1 MSKGDLKLTQ
11 KQYSTPP
18 EMVIDKTLSYKA
30 NIELEK
36 GGTIVIDLLVNEAP
50 KTVNNFVFLARDNYY
65 DGVSFHRVIP
75 GFMAQSGDPTG
86 TGSGGPGYNFDDEF
100 HENARHDSEGILSMA
115 NRGVINGMGTNGSQ
129 FFITYAPTPHLDNHH
144 SVFGKVT
151 EGMDVVKSISE
162 RDPGS
167 STQQGDVIKKITI
180 IEI

>member
-50 KTVNNFVFLARDNYY
+50 KTVNNFVFLARDNDY